1 MLLKNEDNLLPL
13 KEGTKVALIGDFAK
27 KPRFQGAGSSIVNP
41 TRVDSA
47 LECIYPFEFVGYEPG
62 FKRYGKKSKGLIKR
76 ACELAKRADVILLY
90 IGLDEVTETEGLD
103 RKDMKLPQN
112 QLDLISALKVTGK
125 KIVAVLS
132 CGSAIEMDWDSDAHA
147 VVHAYLGGQAGAK
160 AVLNV
165 ICGKV
170 NPSGKLSESYPMR
183 YEDCPSS
190 AFFPGGETSVEYR
203 EGIYVGYRYYDTAG
217 MPVKYPFGYGLSYT
231 QFEYSGLKITEQGVS
246 FKIKNKGKV
255 DGAEIAQLYVGAR
268 DSEIFRP
275 KKELKGFA
283 KVFIKAGETKT
294 VTIPFDDK
302 TFRYFNVKTNRFE
315 AEPCTYD
322 ILIGAS
328 SDDIRLVGEYQIS
341 GKKPR
346 YLTAG
351 MSCLHIILQTSP
363 ASPSRSLRGF

>member
-1 MLLKNEDNLLPL
+1 
-13 KEGTKVALIGDFAK
+13 
-27 KPRFQGAGSSIVNP
+27 
-41 TRVDSA
+41 
-47 LECIYPFEFVGYEPG
+47 
-62 FKRYGKKSKGLIKR
+62 
-76 ACELAKRADVILLY
+76 
-90 IGLDEVTETEGLD
+90 
-103 RKDMKLPQN
+103 
-112 QLDLISALKVTGK
+112 
-125 KIVAVLS
+125 
-132 CGSAIEMDWDSDAHA
+132 MDWDSDAHA
-147 VVHAYLGGQAGAK
+147 VVHAYLGGQAGQRRPQRHG
-160 AVLNV
+160 
-165 ICGKV
+165 GKV
-170 NPSGKLSESYPMR
+170 NPSIKLSSYPMR

-341 GKKPR
+341 GAG